1 MSVVA
6 VSENIGS
13 LGVEIGHAVAAS
25 LGYQVAERDIIS
37 KAADRFGADVARLS
51 HAVEER
57 PTLVDRLSTAQRR
70 FAQYVEAT
78 VQEMAAR
85 DDIVLVGLASGRTR
99 GEGARA
105 GSHGRPQP
113 RPALGPRARWPRVV
127 PLPRRLGEP
136 TSLRSRDQYGPAG
149 D

>member
-6 VSENIGS
+6 VSENMGS
-13 LGVEIGHAVAAS
+13 LGIEIGHAVAAS
-25 LGYQVAERDIIS
+25 LGYQFAERDIVS

-78 VQEMAAR
+78 VQEMAA
-85 DDIVLVGLASGRTR
+85 S
-99 GEGARA
+99 
-105 GSHGRPQP
+105 
-113 RPALGPRARWPRVV
+113 
-127 PLPRRLGEP
+127 
-136 TSLRSRDQYGPAG
+136 
-149 D
+149 